1 MYAQL
6 KRLCLHEEVKQIAE
20 NSMEKSESTGRTDR
34 RSIINTS
41 TIRNVLNA
49 SFAEN
54 RTVSDGVKT

>member
-34 RSIINTS
+34 RSIVNTS

-54 RTVSDGVKT
+54 